1 MDILFAPETRPFGIA
16 GLVLVG
22 LVVLELASVMAGLS
36 ASHLID
42 KGIGHHDGDDAGGF
56 LSGALAW
63 LNPGRVPIL
72 ILLMLALGGFS
83 ALGYLIDAV
92 AMAIWQPLPPTIA
105 AVVAFLGTMPFMRR
119 GSHLVSRIV
128 PRDES
133 YAVGNEEFVGFVATV
148 TIGPLDDGKP
158 GRVRLKD
165 RFGNWHFLI
174 ARAAEG
180 QAPLAVGSS
189 VLLVDKRDQ
198 LFLAVAA
205 EDPLL
210 AGNGGQT

>member
-1 MDILFAPETRPFGIA
+1 MDLLFAPETRPFGIA

-22 LVVLELASVMAGLS
+22 LVLLELAGAMAGVS
-36 ASHLID
+36 ASHLVD
-42 KGIGHHDGDDAGGF
+42 KGIGHHDGDDASGF
-56 LSGALAW
+56 VGGALAW

-72 ILLMLALGGFS
+72 VLLMLALGGFS
-83 ALGYLIDAV
+83 ALGYLVDAV
-92 AMAIWQPLPPTIA
+92 AMALWQPLPPVIA
-105 AVVAFLGTMPFMRR
+105 AVASFLGTMPFMRR
-119 GSHLVSRIV
+119 GSRLVARIV

-189 VLLVDKRDQ
+189 VLLVDRRDQ

-210 AGNGGQT
+210 SGDGGKA